1 MATNT
6 IFAPK
11 TVNNRA
17 RVVPEGTVEGDHLII
32 NGRPAAAVTDRGDAT
47 RTSTVT
53 PGNITSVTYKSGG
66 ASLQP
71 TQATVAFDGTHLW
84 DVTGVTTATGNDV
97 AVYRTSAT
105 PPTLTLTE
113 GTNTLFGYTDYPES
127 YAKEA
132 GKAPVRIGDI

>member
-17 RVVPEGTVEGDHLII
+17 RVVPEGTVAGDHLII
-32 NGRPAAAVTDRGDAT
+32 EGRPAAAVTDRGDAT
-47 RTSTVT
+47 RTTTVT
-53 PGNITSVTYKSGG
+53 PGNVTSVTYKSGG
-66 ASLQP
+66 ASLEP
-71 TQATVAFDGTHLW
+71 TKATVAFDGTHLW

-97 AVYRTSAT
+97 AVYRTSGAT
-105 PPTLTLTE
+105 PTLTLTE
-113 GTNTLFGYTDYPES
+113 GSNTLFGYTDYPES